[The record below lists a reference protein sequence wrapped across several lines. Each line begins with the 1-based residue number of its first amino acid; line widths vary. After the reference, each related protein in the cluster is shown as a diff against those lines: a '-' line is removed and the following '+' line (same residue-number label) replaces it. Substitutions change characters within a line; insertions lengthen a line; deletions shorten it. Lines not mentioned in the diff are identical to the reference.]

1 MPRVRTT
8 ETADRIR
15 AVAMELIGEK
25 GVAQAS
31 LREIAERAG
40 ISKPALYYHFGSRE
54 DLVRSLF
61 QPLVDDVSALLDE
74 FESGRW
80 PGDLADHRA
89 VLGAYFDVTY
99 HHRDIT
105 KMVMQDPSV
114 LADLNLAAVV
124 ADWGRRLTTLLFGS
138 APTLAQQTRATVA
151 VGGLGDCTVMFIDV
165 PAAELRTA
173 VLDAVCA
180 TLG

>member
-1 MPRVRTT
+1 VRTT

-15 AVAMELIGEK
+15 AVALELIGER

-31 LREIAERAG
+31 LREIAERVG
-40 ISKPALYYHFGSRE
+40 ITKPALYYHFASRE

-61 QPLVDDVSALLDE
+61 QPLVDDVRALLEE
-74 FESGRW
+74 FETGRW
-80 PGDLADHRA
+80 PGDLTDRRA

-99 HHRDIT
+99 HHRAIT

-114 LADLNLAAVV
+114 LADLNLAAEVT
-124 ADWGRRLTTLLFGS
+124 DWGRRLTALMFGP
-138 APTLAQQTRATVA
+138 APTLAQQTRAVVA

-165 PAAELRTA
+165 PAEELKTA